1 MLQIGVFEATY
12 PRCREMTSKEVSVWT
27 SRLLLFA
34 VGNDVRLVILS
45 DGIANRNHGGFYT
58 PKEYAASQ

>member
-1 MLQIGVFEATY
+1 
-12 PRCREMTSKEVSVWT
+12 MTSKEVSVWT

-34 VGNDVRLVILS
+34 VANDVRLFILS

-58 PKEYAASQ
+58 PEEYAASQ